1 VSESTNV
8 APYSD
13 AICCAVRS
21 LGDTL
26 RACIESLV
34 RKMNAKVK

>member
-13 AICCAVRS
+13 AICCV
-21 LGDTL
+21 
-26 RACIESLV
+26 ACIESLV
-34 RKMNAKVK
+34 REMNANVK